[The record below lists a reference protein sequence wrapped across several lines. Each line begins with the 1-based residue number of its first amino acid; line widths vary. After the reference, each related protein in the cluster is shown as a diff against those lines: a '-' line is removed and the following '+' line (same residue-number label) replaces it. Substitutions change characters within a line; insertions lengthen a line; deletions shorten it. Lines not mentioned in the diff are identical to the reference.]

1 MNRVGPF
8 VGTFFLAIALLIS
21 SANVYRQSQAIKA
34 KDEIIK
40 ELFIINEK
48 NQATLKVAIGTN
60 AQYET
65 MMRSCLDELAVRR

>member
-8 VGTFFLAIALLIS
+8 IGTFFLAIALLIS
-21 SANVYRQSQAIKA
+21 SCNVYRQSQAIKA
-34 KDEIIK
+34 KDEIIQT
-40 ELFIINEK
+40 LFAINEK

-60 AQYET
+60 AKYEA